1 MRKLLSAIALS
12 TIGLAA
18 HAATATTPGQPYKGE
33 LPAVLQFAK
42 GSGLEIYNKFPAQGG
57 LDGWVVKDQGSGKQ
71 VVIYTSADGNV
82 MLAGMMLDKSGK
94 NLTAEYTE
102 QFVAPP
108 DYSAALADFNK
119 AASVMIGKSSAKA
132 ELTVAFD
139 PNCGFCKVL
148 HRLLEPAVN
157 AGEVKVRYVPVAIL
171 GADSDRKSAALLES
185 KDVMGDVSTLAT
197 GGKAPLSTKPELLA
211 KVQENTQL
219 MRKHGFNGTPAVLYT
234 AKVKGSETVFVSN
247 GVPNMTE
254 LFERLGISG
263 QVDKIKADP
272 ALARFLR

>member
-1 MRKLLSAIALS
+1 MRKLLTAIALS
-12 TIGLAA
+12 TLALAA
-18 HAATATTPGQPYKGE
+18 QAATTPAQPYKGE

-71 VVIYTSADGNV
+71 VVIYTSADGSV
-82 MLAGMMLDKSGK
+82 MLAGMLLDKTGK

-108 DYSAALADFNK
+108 DYTAALADFNK
-119 AASVMIGKSSAKA
+119 AASVMVGKSSAKA

-139 PNCGFCKVL
+139 PNCGFCKIL
-148 HRLLEPAVN
+148 HRLLEPAVT

-171 GADSDRKSAALLES
+171 GADSDRKAAAMLES
-185 KDVMGDVSTLAT
+185 KDVLGDVTTLST
-197 GGKAPLSTKPELLA
+197 GGQAKLSTNPALLA

-219 MRKHGFNGTPAVLYT
+219 MRKHGFNGTPAVLYKT
-234 AKVKGSETVFVSN
+234 KAKGDETVFVSN
-247 GVPNMTE
+247 GVPNMNE

-263 QVDKIKADP
+263 QVDKLKADP
-272 ALARFLR
+272 NLARFLR

>member
-1 MRKLLSAIALS
+1 MRKLLTAIALS
-12 TIGLAA
+12 TLALAA
-18 HAATATTPGQPYKGE
+18 QAATPPAQPYKGE

-71 VVIYTSADGNV
+71 VVIYTSADGSV
-82 MLAGMMLDKSGK
+82 MLAGMMLDKNGK

-108 DYSAALADFNK
+108 DYTAALTDFNK
-119 AASVMIGKSSAKA
+119 AASVMVGKSSAKA

-139 PNCGFCKVL
+139 PNCGFCKIL

-171 GADSDRKSAALLES
+171 GADSDRKAAAMLES
-185 KDVMGDVSTLAT
+185 KDVLGDVSTLSS
-197 GGKAPLSTKPELLA
+197 GGQAKLSTNPALLA

-219 MRKHGFNGTPAVLYT
+219 MRKHGFNGTPAVLYKT
-234 AKVKGSETVFVSN
+234 KAKGDETVFVSN
-247 GVPNMTE
+247 GVPNMNE

-263 QVDKIKADP
+263 QVDKLKADP
-272 ALARFLR
+272 NLARFLR